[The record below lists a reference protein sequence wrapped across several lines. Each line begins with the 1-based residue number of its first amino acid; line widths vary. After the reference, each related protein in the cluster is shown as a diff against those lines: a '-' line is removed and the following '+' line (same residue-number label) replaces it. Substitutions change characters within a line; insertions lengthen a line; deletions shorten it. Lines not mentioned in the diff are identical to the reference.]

1 MFYHSRTHI
10 HITYYADSTYSRS
23 TYLITYLLT
32 YIATHITVPYL
43 VFLNNHVCAWS
54 VTFDARDQ
62 RKPGDTRDQS
72 HIDTPE
78 QSCSSFTL
86 DQSFLLRVISVVSAT
101 RVISYFHL
109 LLISHDA
116 WSVTHL
122 CAWSALTPDQRKLH
136 QITPDQSTSS
146 TPDQTQLLISVKY
159 HHDAWSITYLYAWS
173 DMTPD
178 QRKLHHITPDQSI
191 SSTPD
196 QTWLLISVKYH

>member
-1 MFYHSRTHI
+1 M
-10 HITYYADSTYSRS
+10 
-23 TYLITYLLT
+23 
-32 YIATHITVPYL
+32 
-43 VFLNNHVCAWS
+43 FLNNHIYAWS
-54 VTFDARDQ
+54 VTFDTRDQ
-62 RKPGDTRDQS
+62 RKPGDTCDQS
-72 HIDTPE
+72 HVDTPE

-86 DQSFLLRVISVVSAT
+86 DQSFLLRVISVVSET

-116 WSVTHL
+116 WSVTHPH
-122 CAWSALTPDQRKLH
+122 AWSALTPDQRKLH

>member
-1 MFYHSRTHI
+1 M
-10 HITYYADSTYSRS
+10 
-23 TYLITYLLT
+23 
-32 YIATHITVPYL
+32 
-43 VFLNNHVCAWS
+43 FLNNHIYAWS
-54 VTFDARDQ
+54 VTFDTRDQ

-86 DQSFLLRVISVVSAT
+86 DQSFLLRVISVVSET